1 MKIVDTINASQ
12 YQHIL
17 INVLDRL
24 VDFYITLYVARK
36 SDHEVVSVLTAI
48 RNATESYLVDSGF
61 TQQDLIDIN
70 AVLITHDPQPASR
83 ADMASEGLPRLH
95 APIQPTCS

>member
-1 MKIVDTINASQ
+1 MVDIFGILGLINIFSSEELSVKIVDTINASQ

-48 RNATESYLVDSGF
+48 RNATESYLVDF
-61 TQQDLIDIN
+61 DL
-70 AVLITHDPQPASR
+70 LSKT
-83 ADMASEGLPRLH
+83 
-95 APIQPTCS
+95 